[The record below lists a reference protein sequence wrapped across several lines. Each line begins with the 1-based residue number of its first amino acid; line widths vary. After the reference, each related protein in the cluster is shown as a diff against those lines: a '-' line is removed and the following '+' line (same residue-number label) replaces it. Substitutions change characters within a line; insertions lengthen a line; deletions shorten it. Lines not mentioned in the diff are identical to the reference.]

1 VGNYVD
7 RIQLVVADLK
17 KIGLRGTI
25 KTYESAAGYGVYGK
39 GDFQV
44 VGTQDTA
51 MFVPDPS
58 IVFSILYVKEAGRN
72 WAGWNDAKMNGWAEA
87 ALRETDKAKRRE
99 MYHDMQRYL
108 LTEDSAAVSVGWIEG
123 WFFNDK
129 KLMNYRLANTVYDNN
144 TFVNVWLKQ

>member
-1 VGNYVD
+1 
-7 RIQLVVADLK
+7 
-17 KIGLRGTI
+17 
-25 KTYESAAGYGVYGK
+25 
-39 GDFQV
+39 
-44 VGTQDTA
+44 
-51 MFVPDPS
+51 
-58 IVFSILYVKEAGRN
+58 
-72 WAGWNDAKMNGWAEA
+72 
-87 ALRETDKAKRRE
+87 